1 MIQWHIVDSATFKAG
16 TKIDGDL
23 YFLTDTKEIYRGE
36 ASYSDSVILYTTL
49 PVEGIA
55 KNRLY
60 IDANTLEGKIHNGT
74 EWKQVIKPLSDTV
87 AADGVN
93 PVSGKAVASYVAAE
107 LAKVNAAADIVSTIS
122 WDAAEHMLT
131 ATAKDGKTTQQI
143 TFDGL
148 GVSLSYVA
156 ATGSLQLL
164 DAAGN
169 KIGDAISLP
178 LEQFV
183 TAGEY
188 NAETKE
194 IVLYFDEAKTNSVKI
209 PVGALVDVYTGV
221 DGSSVKVEVS
231 GDNKIT
237 ATVKVSAE
245 TGNCLVLK
253 PDGIYVA
260 APDLAD
266 YMTKVDGAVEGNIAV
281 FGTDGQVVD
290 SGKTLT
296 ELASNSKIYQG
307 ASITEAVG
315 AATPKKGD
323 YCIVKKPI
331 TGDKFELTAYNYDG
345 TNWVAFDGN
354 YDAKNVYFSEDLD
367 TTSPIGN
374 ITLTNG
380 MGKVPAAGKNMVD
393 TWNAIFVKEKNPS
406 ITQPAVSISKISSK
420 IVEVG
425 TTYTP
430 EYSATLSTGKYEFGP
445 ETGITAASW
454 EVSDTA
460 GHTATTNAG
469 KFDSFV
475 VADDTSY
482 TITCKANYEDG
493 AVPLTN
499 RKNPYAAGQ
508 IKAGSKSATSGAIR
522 GYRAGFYGALKDK
535 TGEINSALVRGLATK
550 TNNAPASGNT
560 WTITIPDGAVRV
572 VFAYP
577 ASLRDV
583 SSVLDVGGMNAEIKS
598 AFTQHVIDVEGAD
611 GYTAKSYKVYVTDFA
626 EPQVGSNTY
635 TVKI

>member
-36 ASYSDSVILYTTL
+36 VSYSDSVILYTTL

-60 IDANTLEGKIHNGT
+60 IDANTLEGKMHNGT

-87 AADGVN
+87 AADGAN

-107 LAKVNAAADIVSTIS
+107 LAKVNAATDIVSTIS

-131 ATAKDGKTTQQI
+131 ATAKDGTTTQQI

-156 ATGSLQLL
+156 ATGELQLL

-183 TAGEY
+183 SAGEY

-194 IVLYFDEAKTNSVKI
+194 IILYFDEKKQNSVKI
-209 PVGALVDVYTGV
+209 PVGALIDVYTGV

-231 GDNKIT
+231 ADNKIT

-245 TGNCLVLK
+245 TGNCLILK

-266 YMTKVDGAVEGNIAV
+266 YMTKVDGAVEGNVAV

-290 SGKTLT
+290 SGKTLA
-296 ELASNSKIYQG
+296 ELGSNSKIYQG

-315 AATPKKGD
+315 AETPKKGD

-331 TGDKFELTAYNYDG
+331 AGDKFELTAYNYDG
-345 TNWVAFDGN
+345 TNWIAFDGN

-374 ITLTNG
+374 IVLTNG

-460 GHTATTNAG
+460 GHTAATNAG

-475 VADDTSY
+475 VTDETNY
-482 TITCKANYEDG
+482 MITCKANYEDG

-550 TNNAPASGNT
+550 TSNAPASGNT

-611 GYTAKSYKVYVTDFA
+611 GYTAQSYKVYVTDFA